1 MSVIPILVILGALY
15 YFTTADEKKRVLRV
29 VLRGVGQARD
39 VAVRLRPAPGPFDEA
54 LRGRARWVAATPALA
69 ALSVVVFF
77 CMLVAPGALS
87 DPETLVRWGGSF
99 GPRTTNGEWWRLIT
113 AMFVHASFF
122 QLLVNVAALVQMGL
136 ILERLFGR
144 LSFASLYLAAGLTSS
159 VVSLSMHPIG
169 VATGASGS
177 VWGVLGLYVTWLI
190 AGTIRRSPLTV
201 PLTTILMTCPAVGLF
216 VIYSMAAGFNGRAE
230 MAGLVVGVVYGLVL
244 AKDAGERTPPLLR
257 AAATMGAVVLMA
269 VPVTVPLRG
278 LTDVRPE
285 LERVAAIEQRTV
297 STYDS
302 AVGHFTKGEIP
313 IRDLAEL
320 IDRTIL
326 PELQAAR
333 ARLKQLAGVPRE
345 HQPMVAAAAEY
356 LTLREKSWRVRA
368 DALRRINKATLR
380 QADQMEDAAVRVLES
395 IAPVAQ

>member
-1 MSVIPILVILGALY
+1 MSVIPILVILGAVY
-15 YFTTADEKKRVLRV
+15 YFTTADEKKRLLRAVLLHVRQ
-29 VLRGVGQARD
+29 GQAA
-39 VAVRLRPAPGPFDEA
+39 AVRLRPAPGPFDEA
-54 LRGRARWVAATPALA
+54 LRDRARWVAATPALA

-77 CMLVAPGALS
+77 CMLIAPGALS

-113 AMFVHASFF
+113 AMFVHGSFF

-136 ILERLFGR
+136 IAERLFGR

-159 VVSLSMHPIG
+159 VVSLSMHPLG

-177 VWGVLGLYVTWLI
+177 VWGVFGLYVTWLI

-216 VIYSMAAGFNGRAE
+216 VIYSMAAGFDGRAE

-257 AAATMGAVVLMA
+257 AAATMGAIVLMA

-285 LERVAAIEQRTV
+285 LERVAAIEHRTV
-297 STYDS
+297 GTYDS
-302 AVGHFTKGEIP
+302 AVRHFTKGEIP
-313 IRDLAEL
+313 IRELAEL

-326 PELQAAR
+326 PELQQAR

-345 HQPMVAAAAEY
+345 HEPMVAAAAEY
-356 LTLREKSWRVRA
+356 LTLRERSWRVRA
-368 DALRRINKATLR
+368 DALRRVNKATLR
-380 QADQMEDAAVRVLES
+380 QADEMEDAAVRVLES
-395 IAPVAQ
+395 ITPVAQ

>member
-1 MSVIPILVILGALY
+1 MSLISILVILGAVY
-15 YFTTADEKKRVLRV
+15 YFTTADEKKRFLRAV
-29 VLRGVGQARD
+29 SRHVRQALE
-39 VAVRLRPAPGPFDEA
+39 VAARFRPAPGPFDEA
-54 LRGRARWVAATPALA
+54 LRGRARWVVATPVLA
-69 ALSVVVFF
+69 ALSVGVFF
-77 CMLVAPGALS
+77 CMLIAPGALS

-122 QLLVNVAALVQMGL
+122 QLLVNVAALVQMGV
-136 ILERLFGR
+136 IVERLFGR
-144 LSFASLYLAAGLTSS
+144 LSFASLFLAAGLTSS

-190 AGTIRRSPLTV
+190 AGTIRRSPLTI

-216 VIYSMAAGFNGRAE
+216 VIYSMAAGFDGRAE

-285 LERVAAIEQRTV
+285 LERVAAIEHRTV

-302 AVGHFTKGEIP
+302 AVHHFTKGEIP
-313 IRDLAEL
+313 VRELAEL

-333 ARLKQLAGVPRE
+333 ARLKQLVGVPRE
-345 HQPMVAAAAEY
+345 HQPMVAAAGDY
-356 LTLREKSWRVRA
+356 LTLRERSWRVRA

-380 QADQMEDAAVRVLES
+380 QADEMEDAAVRVLES

>member
-1 MSVIPILVILGALY
+1 MSVIPILVILGAVY
-15 YFTTADEKKRVLRV
+15 YFTTADEKKRVLRA
-29 VLRGVGQARD
+29 VLLHVRQAQAA
-39 VAVRLRPAPGPFDEA
+39 AVRLRPAPGPFDEA
-54 LRGRARWVAATPALA
+54 LRDRARWVAATPALA

-77 CMLVAPGALS
+77 CMLIAPGALS

-122 QLLVNVAALVQMGL
+122 QLLVNVAALVQMGR
-136 ILERLFGR
+136 IVERLFGR

-159 VVSLSMHPIG
+159 VVSLSMHPLG

-177 VWGVLGLYVTWLI
+177 VWGVFGLYVTWLI

-201 PLTTILMTCPAVGLF
+201 PLTTILMSCPAVGLF
-216 VIYSMAAGFNGRAE
+216 VIYSMAAGFDGRAE

-244 AKDAGERTPPLLR
+244 AKDAGERTPPLWR
-257 AAATMGAVVLMA
+257 AAATMGAIVLMA

-285 LERVAAIEQRTV
+285 LERVAAIEHRTV

-302 AVGHFTKGEIP
+302 AVRHFTKGEIP

-326 PELQAAR
+326 PELQNAR

-345 HQPMVAAAAEY
+345 HEPMVAAAAEY
-356 LTLREKSWRVRA
+356 LTLRERSWRVRA

-395 IAPVAQ
+395 ITPVAQ